1 MQKLSD
7 KDQTIIVLRFFEK
20 LKHQEIAEIL
30 QKKEGTVKVRLHR
43 ALNRLRENLEG
54 GK

>member
-1 MQKLSD
+1 MYVNKEATTSSRIEGT
-7 KDQTIIVLRFFEK
+7 QTNIT
-20 LKHQEIAEIL
+20 EIL